1 MRNQKAYDYFTI
13 EPSRYSDDEYIVY
26 GWGIYPQSSVLAGQ
40 QRKVF
45 LEEFE
50 TLEEAKEKY
59 PRAEQTSFINPV
71 ITTNHLPDYEMNSY
85 EEENYWYDNY
95 HSNGDDY

>member
-26 GWGIYPQSSVLAGQ
+26 GWGLYPQSSVLAGQ
-40 QRKVF
+40 QRKVM

-50 TLEEAKEKY
+50 TLEEAQKRY
-59 PRAEQTSFINPV
+59 PKAEQTSFINPV

>member
-1 MRNQKAYDYFTI
+1 M
-13 EPSRYSDDEYIVY
+13 
-26 GWGIYPQSSVLAGQ
+26 
-40 QRKVF
+40 VF